1 MDKVA
6 PALRKYRPTKQ
17 RVGSACVGFGVVLG
31 GALVGIKEKGSERC
45 LLIFTLDEVA
55 SSGGLGAGV
64 VLVAEFLDAA
74 SSVDDLLCAGVERV
88 ALGTD
93 FNVQR
98 WFAHRGAG
106 CKLVAAAACH
116 CDLFVFRV
124 DGGSHFVF
132 LAKVGRG
139 ICTRTDTN

>member
-1 MDKVA
+1 L
-6 PALRKYRPTKQ
+6 ALYWA
-17 RVGSACVGFGVVLG
+17 GLS
-31 GALVGIKEKGSERC
+31 VGIKEKGSERC

-74 SSVDDLLCAGVERV
+74 RSVHDLLCAGIERM

-98 WFAHRGAG
+98 WFAHGGAG